1 MSRFV
6 ATSPRVEKGS
16 IGERDIVFTF
26 LGHSGSLR
34 SRSEDCN
41 HMSAMS
47 QRTEVP
53 TVHFDATLSTIH
65 DWTIL
70 RLPQEASEKLPS
82 RGQVV
87 VQGTINGHRF
97 QTVLEPDG
105 SSGHWVR
112 IDRDLQH
119 TAAVRAGDT
128 ARLEIEPLK
137 GLTGARRATG
147 L

>member
-1 MSRFV
+1 MARCERSRSHRPRRRLP
-6 ATSPRVEKGS
+6 ASRCAGTSPRTEEGS
-16 IGERDIVFTF
+16 IGESHIAVTV
-26 LGHSGSLR
+26 LGHSGSLS

-47 QRTEVP
+47 QRTEVS

-82 RGQVV
+82 RGQVA
-87 VQGTINGHRF
+87 VQGTINGQRF

-105 SSGHWVR
+105 ASGHWMR
-112 IDRDLQH
+112 IDGQPQH
-119 TAAVRAGDT
+119 PAA
-128 ARLEIEPLK
+128 
-137 GLTGARRATG
+137 
-147 L
+147 